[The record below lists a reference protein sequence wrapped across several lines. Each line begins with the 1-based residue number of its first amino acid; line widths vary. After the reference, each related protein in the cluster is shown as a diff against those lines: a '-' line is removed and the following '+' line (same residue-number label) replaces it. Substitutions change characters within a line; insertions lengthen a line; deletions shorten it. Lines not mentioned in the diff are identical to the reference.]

1 MDENAIKALL
11 GNENGEITEEKLDEL
26 LELLQLFEG
35 PSAGGDNAAAADDS
49 NAADDA
55 DEADDDDVMMMDP
68 DTAEK
73 SASQWHNDAVGLVR
87 AGNYSR
93 AVQMCMAG
101 LEFFPND
108 VDLLADTIKYSSDC
122 GKQEIAEK
130 YYGRLLKLPRGSWN
144 WRAYIFSLDY
154 LNLNAAANEAACRQ
168 LIADG
173 KRYLPYEEKIYM
185 CESELES
192 KLGNQEQSMAI
203 LKEAL
208 QRLPNA
214 PQCALRLMDMQM
226 ERGLYRQVIE
236 TADYGISASCEAQ
249 PSINIPYLLFI
260 RTLAQD
266 AILHQR
272 KAAKETVTA
281 EEIDALHTV
290 YGTLKTEFP
299 ELLRFGRVI
308 STRQKCLNFMKLTA

>member
-1 MDENAIKALL
+1 MNDVIKNLL
-11 GNENGEITEEKLDEL
+11 GNEDGEITEEKIDEL
-26 LELLQLFEG
+26 MELLQMFEG
-35 PSAGGDNAAAADDS
+35 SQASSG
-49 NAADDA
+49 NAADVD
-55 DEADDDDVMMMDP
+55 DDVDDDDDDEMMMDLEENP
-68 DTAEK
+68 DAAEK
-73 SASQWHNDAVGLVR
+73 SASQWHNDAVALAR
-87 AGNYSR
+87 AGNYGR
-93 AVQMCMAG
+93 AVQMCMNG
-101 LEFFPND
+101 LKAFPND

-122 GKQEIAEK
+122 GRQEIAEE
-130 YYGRLLKLPRGSWN
+130 YYGRLLKIPRGSWN

-154 LNLNAAANEAACRQ
+154 LNMNAAANEAASRQ

-173 KRYLPYEEKIYM
+173 KRYLPYEEKVYM

-208 QRLPNA
+208 QRLTNA
-214 PQCALRLMDMQM
+214 PLCALHLVDMQM

-236 TADYGISASCEAQ
+236 TADYGISASCEVQ
-249 PSINIPYLLFI
+249 PSINIPYLLLV

-281 EEIDALHTV
+281 EEIDALHTA
-290 YGTLKTEFP
+290 YGVLKSEFP

-308 STRQKCLNFMKLTA
+308 TTRQKCLNFMKLTA